1 MPNGHREPV
10 VTDTIVVTGALGGSG
25 SWIVDALREDND
37 VVAVDL
43 TLPETTDVDGVSF
56 QALDLTDQ
64 GAIWETVLDADPS
77 AVVHFG
83 NIPHEENNP
92 GGDVY
97 ENNAVSTFHALEAA
111 GRAGADVVW
120 ASSET
125 VYGTHWPEPTLPE
138 YLPVDEDHPVEP
150 WNGYE
155 TSKLAGEAAA
165 ERVTNR
171 FGVSVASIRPSWI
184 QYPGRYAI
192 TPFREEFDLESADRF
207 GNLWS
212 YIDVRDVVSL
222 VEAALDAD
230 VEGHEVFNAF
240 GPDNFLGVDT
250 ATAIEA
256 GYGDLPEECDLS
268 SDESAYS
275 TEKAAD
281 LLGWEPE
288 HSWKTAEDETVAG
301 PSFV

>member
-1 MPNGHREPV
+1 M
-10 VTDTIVVTGALGGSG
+10 TDTIVVTGALGGSG
-25 SWIVDALREDND
+25 SWIVDALRDDYN

-43 TLPETTDVDGVSF
+43 TLPETTDVDGVRF
-56 QALDLTDQ
+56 QAIDLTDQ
-64 GAIWETVLDADPS
+64 GATWETVLDADPT

-83 NIPHEENNP
+83 NIPHEENHA
-92 GGDVY
+92 GGEVY
-97 ENNAVSTFHALEAA
+97 KNNAVSTFHALEAA

-138 YLPVDEDHPVEP
+138 YLPVDEEHPVEP

-165 ERVTNR
+165 ERVANR
-171 FGVSVASIRPSWI
+171 FDVSVTSIRPSWI
-184 QYPGRYAI
+184 QYPGRYEI
-192 TPFREEFDLESADRF
+192 TPFREAFDLESTDRF

-212 YIDVRDVVSL
+212 YIDIRDVVSL

-230 VEGHEVFNAF
+230 FDGHEVFNAF

-256 GYGDLPEECDLS
+256 GFGDLPADCDLS
-268 SDESAYS
+268 GEESAYS

-288 HSWKTAEDETVAG
+288 HSWKTAEDEEIAG